1 MIKFLKPQW
10 KTEKNKDIFKSVGFK
25 IKREMNTLRFI
36 TAGNVD
42 DGKSTLIG
50 RLLYDSDSIHTDQ
63 LGVLKQQTKQEGVEV
78 DLSLITDGLR
88 AEREQGITIDVAYKY
103 FSTQKR
109 KFIIADAPGHEQYTR
124 NMITGASNSDLI
136 IILVDARKGITEQ
149 TKRHASIG
157 SLMGI
162 KKAILAINKID
173 LVDYSEAIFTQ
184 IRNDFEQI
192 KSELNYDEI
201 YYIPVSALVGDNIVT
216 KSSAT
221 PWYIGKALLETLETI
236 KVDSAIDLESR
247 FQVQW
252 VIRPKDDENHDY
264 RGFSGLVLSGSYS
277 IGDKVKVLPAQL
289 ETTIVKIEKN
299 LEIID
304 TAKAGDNVVLHFEHN
319 IDISRGDTV
328 VLSNHLPR
336 ESNQIDTWVSWL
348 DNAPLQLGKTYL
360 LQHRFKKVRVKV
372 QSVNQ
377 KWNINDWKFVPSEEI
392 KLNDIAQIT
401 VKVNQPLYF
410 DAFDKNSKSGN
421 AILIDE
427 TSFNTVGALMFL

>member
-1 MIKFLKPQW
+1 
-10 KTEKNKDIFKSVGFK
+10 
-25 IKREMNTLRFI
+25 MNTLRFI

-63 LGVLKQQTKQEGVEV
+63 LGVLQKQTKQEGVDI

-103 FSTQKR
+103 FSTKKR

-136 IILVDARKGITEQ
+136 IILIDARKGITEQ

-162 KKAILAINKID
+162 KNAIIAVNKID
-173 LVDYSEAIFTQ
+173 LLNYSETIFNQ
-184 IRNDFEQI
+184 IKADFEAI
-192 KSELNYDEI
+192 KSELNYNQI
-201 YYIPVSALVGDNIVT
+201 NYIPVSALVGDNIVT
-216 KSSAT
+216 KSENT
-221 PWYIGKALLETLETI
+221 LWYEGKALLQTLEDIEIESTLN
-236 KVDSAIDLESR
+236 LESR

-252 VIRPKDDENHDY
+252 VIRPKDEENHDY
-264 RGFSGLVLSGSYS
+264 RGYAGLVLSGSYKV
-277 IGDKVKVLPAQL
+277 GDEITILPASI
-289 ETTIVKIEKN
+289 TTKIVKIENN
-299 LEIID
+299 LETIEV
-304 TAKAGDNVVLHFEHN
+304 AKAGDNVVLHFENN
-319 IDISRGDTV
+319 IDVSRGDTII
-328 VLSNHLPR
+328 LSNQLPT
-336 ESNQIDTWVSWL
+336 ESNQINTWISWL
-348 DNAPLQLGKTYL
+348 DTAELQLGKTYL
-360 LQHRFKKVRVKV
+360 LQHRFKNVRVKI

-377 KWNINDWKFVPSEEI
+377 KWNINQWQFTPAEEI

-401 VKVNQPLYF
+401 LKTNQPLFF
-410 DAFDKNSKSGN
+410 DAFNKNSKSGS

-427 TSFNTVGALMFL
+427 TTFNTVGALMFLEN

>member
-1 MIKFLKPQW
+1 
-10 KTEKNKDIFKSVGFK
+10 
-25 IKREMNTLRFI
+25 MNTLRFI

-63 LGVLKQQTKQEGVEV
+63 LGVLQKQTKQEGVDI

-103 FSTQKR
+103 FSTSKR

-162 KKAILAINKID
+162 KKAIIAINKID
-173 LVDYSEAIFTQ
+173 LVSYSEETFNQ
-184 IRNDFEQI
+184 IQKDFEKI
-192 KSELNYDEI
+192 KNELNYNEI
-201 YYIPVSALVGDNIVT
+201 QYIPVSALVGDNVVNT
-216 KSSAT
+216 SENT
-221 PWYIGKALLETLETI
+221 PWYKGKSILETLESVEI
-236 KVDSAIDLESR
+236 DSTDDLPAR

-252 VIRPKDDENHDY
+252 VIRPKDEENHDY
-264 RGFSGLVLSGSYS
+264 RGYAGPVLSGTYKV
-277 IGDKVKVLPAQL
+277 GDKVKIFPANI

-299 LEIID
+299 QKKMEQV
-304 TAKAGDNVVLHFEHN
+304 TAGDNIVLHFSAN
-319 IDISRGDTV
+319 IDISRGDTI
-328 VLSNHLPR
+328 VLNNQLPK
-336 ESNQIDTWVSWL
+336 ETNQIDTWVSWL
-348 DNAPLQLGKTYL
+348 DNTDLQVDKTYL
-360 LQHRFKKVRVKV
+360 LQHRFKTVRVKV
-372 QSVNQ
+372 QQVNR
-377 KWNINDWKFVPSEEI
+377 KWNINEWQFTEGDTV
-392 KLNDIAQIT
+392 KLNDIAQISLRT
-401 VKVNQPLYF
+401 NQYLF
-410 DAFDKNSKSGN
+410 IDSFTQNSKTGN

-427 TSFNTVGALMFL
+427 TTYNTVGALMFL

>member
-1 MIKFLKPQW
+1 
-10 KTEKNKDIFKSVGFK
+10 
-25 IKREMNTLRFI
+25 MNTLRFI

-63 LGVLKQQTKQEGVEV
+63 LGVLQKQTKQEGVDI

-103 FSTQKR
+103 FSTKKR

-162 KKAILAINKID
+162 QKAILAINKID
-173 LVDYSEAIFTQ
+173 LVNYSEDVFKEIQ
-184 IRNDFEQI
+184 SDFEKI
-192 KSELNYDEI
+192 KSELNYSAI
-201 YYIPVSALVGDNIVT
+201 TYIPVSALAGDNVVT
-216 KSSAT
+216 KSEKT
-221 PWYIGKALLETLETI
+221 PWYSGKALLETLEEIEIAST
-236 KVDSAIDLESR
+236 VNLESR

-252 VIRPKDDENHDY
+252 VIRPKDEQYHDY
-264 RGFSGLVLSGSYS
+264 RGYAGLVLSGSYEV
-277 IGDKVKVLPAQL
+277 GDEIVVLPANI
-289 ETTIVKIEKN
+289 TTKIKTIEKN
-299 LEIID
+299 NVSVDKVI
-304 TAKAGDNVVLHFEHN
+304 AGENVVLHFENN
-319 IDISRGDTV
+319 IDISRGDTIV
-328 VLSNHLPR
+328 KKDELPTSAN
-336 ESNQIDTWVSWL
+336 ELKSWISWL
-348 DNAPLQLGKTYL
+348 DDSALQIGKTYL
-360 LQHRFKKVRVKV
+360 LQHRFKTVRVKI
-372 QSVNQ
+372 QTINQ
-377 KWNINDWKFVPSEEI
+377 KWNINDWEFVAADEI

-401 VKVNQPLYF
+401 LKTNQPLFY
-410 DAFDKNSKSGN
+410 DAFASNPKSGN

-427 TSFNTVGALMFL
+427 TSLNTVGALMFL